1 MTAPRLPRVP
11 RAPRAGVGEQGDFFA
26 PTSWQSLTAAC
37 VEVARDLG
45 LAVETEVYV
54 GRRIWGARRRI
65 DLVVTDPT
73 LRRSLGI
80 EAKYQ
85 RTSGSAEEKIP
96 TPIEDIAAWPIPGL
110 VSFYGPGF
118 SANMRAFLQASGKA
132 VDLADLETWLRLYF
146 VLPAPRGSFAAA
158 TRGPADAG
166 DAPEAPSDEGDEDE
180 DSEADSSRP
189 RASSGG

>member
-1 MTAPRLPRVP
+1 MTAPRAPRGP
-11 RAPRAGVGEQGDFFA
+11 RASRAGEQGDFFA

-65 DLVVTDPT
+65 DLVVTDPA

-96 TPIEDIAAWPIPGL
+96 STIEDIAAWPIPGL
-110 VSFYGPGF
+110 VCFYGPGF

-132 VDLADLETWLRLYF
+132 VDLHDLETWLRLYF
-146 VLPAPRGSFAAA
+146 VLPAPRGGFAA
-158 TRGPADAG
+158 RPDAG
-166 DAPEAPSDEGDEDE
+166 DAPEAPSDEGDDD
-180 DSEADSSRP
+180 DSAADSSRP

>member
-1 MTAPRLPRVP
+1 MTAARP
-11 RAPRAGVGEQGDFFA
+11 ASGGEGAQGQLFA

-37 VEVARDLG
+37 AAIARDLG

-65 DLVVTDPT
+65 DVLVTDPT

-96 TPIEDIAAWPIPGL
+96 STIEDIAAWPIPGI
-110 VSFYGPGF
+110 VCFYGPGF
-118 SANMRAFLQASGKA
+118 SGNMRAFLQASGKA
-132 VDLADLETWLRLYF
+132 IDLADLETWLRLYF
-146 VLPAPRGSFAAA
+146 VLPTPRGGFAAS
-158 TRGPADAG
+158 PPPDA
-166 DAPEAPSDEGDEDE
+166 
-180 DSEADSSRP
+180 ADSSRP
-189 RASSGG
+189 RESSRG

>member
-1 MTAPRLPRVP
+1 MTSRRGSKA
-11 RAPRAGVGEQGDFFA
+11 GEQGDFFA

-96 TPIEDIAAWPIPGL
+96 STIEDIAAWPIPGL
-110 VSFYGPGF
+110 VCFYGPGF

-146 VLPAPRGSFAAA
+146 VLPAPRGGFAAPARDLVETREAAGAA
-158 TRGPADAG
+158 TDDAG
-166 DAPEAPSDEGDEDE
+166 DDGDDE
-180 DSEADSSRP
+180 SAADSSRP
-189 RASSGG
+189 RAASGG